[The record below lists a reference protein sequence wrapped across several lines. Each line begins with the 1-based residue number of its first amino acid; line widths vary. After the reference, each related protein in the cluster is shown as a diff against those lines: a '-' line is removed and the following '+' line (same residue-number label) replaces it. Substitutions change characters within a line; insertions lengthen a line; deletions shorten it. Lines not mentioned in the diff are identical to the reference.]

1 MRQPSNR
8 RGGGRDREPQHK
20 INEMIRFP
28 EVRVTGFHPETG
40 EKFPGEV
47 MSTRDAQFLAR
58 DLEVDMI
65 LISENANPPVV
76 QLADYKKFLYDQK
89 KRKKEQENN
98 QKKTEVKE
106 LRLGP
111 NTDDHDLNF
120 KTNHAIN
127 WLGNGDKVKAVVFF
141 KGRTIV
147 HKERGELV
155 LMKLAEALKD
165 HGIPENMPKL
175 EGKRMYMFFK
185 PKGK

>member
-1 MRQPSNR
+1 MRRGKRNNNR
-8 RGGGRDREPQHK
+8 RRERGPQHK

-28 EVRVTGFHPETG
+28 EVRVTGTHPETE

-58 DLEVDMI
+58 DLGVDMI
-65 LISENANPPVV
+65 LISEKANPPVV

-89 KRKKEQENN
+89 KRKKEQEQN

-127 WLGNGDKVKAVVFF
+127 WLDNGDKVKAVVFF
-141 KGRTIV
+141 RGRTIV
-147 HKERGELV
+147 HKDRGELI
-155 LMKLAEALKD
+155 LMKLAEALKE
-165 HGIPENMPKL
+165 HGIPENMPKM